1 MNGHHVR
8 VIVARLAD
16 AFSLKRAPLIGSD
29 SSSSSS
35 SSSILPDDFED
46 EDDAHTSFAMRTT
59 HRPGVW
65 CGKPRW
71 RIRSNAREPRLKT
84 ALPGRHPSGSGI
96 LHK

>member
-46 EDDAHTSFAMRTT
+46 EDEWGLAVRQAGHVL
-59 HRPGVW
+59 G
-65 CGKPRW
+65 
-71 RIRSNAREPRLKT
+71 
-84 ALPGRHPSGSGI
+84 
-96 LHK
+96 